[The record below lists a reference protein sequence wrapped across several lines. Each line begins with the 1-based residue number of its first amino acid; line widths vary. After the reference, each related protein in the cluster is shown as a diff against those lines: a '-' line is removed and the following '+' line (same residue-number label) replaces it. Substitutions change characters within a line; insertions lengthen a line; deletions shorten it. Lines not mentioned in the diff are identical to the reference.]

1 VYKILFFF
9 LPIAISSF
17 VLVAQEASTAEA
29 LYQKMQYEAAAK
41 QLKGQ
46 LEKDPKSIRINN
58 NLACTMFQLNQK
70 EEALKYWNLAIE
82 NSSDQKQS
90 ARVNYNIGNYYYKN
104 SQKDK
109 AIEFYKKA
117 LRLNPDDKLAKYNL
131 EVALK
136 ENPPPPPKNNS
147 NSPNSNQNNN
157 NPPQEQD
164 NKSESKSS
172 KQPQMS
178 KEEAE
183 RILNSLQKSERGPN
197 HSKNKEDNSPSS
209 NTGRDW

>member
-1 VYKILFFF
+1 MYKILFFF
-9 LPIAISSF
+9 LPLALGSF
-17 VLVAQEASTAEA
+17 VLVAQETSTAEA
-29 LYQKMQYEAAAK
+29 LYQKRQYETAAK
-41 QLKGQ
+41 ELKGQ

-70 EEALKYWNLAIE
+70 EEALKYWNLALE

-104 SQKDK
+104 AQKDK
-109 AIEFYKKA
+109 AIESYKKA

-136 ENPPPPPKNNS
+136 ENPPPPKNNS

-157 NPPQEQD
+157 PPPQQD

-178 KEEAE
+178 KDEAE

-197 HSKNKEDNSPSS
+197 RSKNKEDNSPSS